1 MNAYVVD
8 TNVPIVANGRENHI
22 SPTCVRNCIRKLR
35 NLRNNGIVVLDSGML
50 ILREYMANLSMSG
63 QPGPGDLFMKW
74 IWQNQSVPER
84 CEQVSITT
92 LPNDSEDFRE
102 FPRDARL
109 TSFDR
114 KDRKFVAA
122 ALASQNRPWVLDAT
136 DSDWWIHR
144 QALRDHGVR
153 VVFLCPE
160 RFER

>member
-8 TNVPIVANGRENHI
+8 TNVPIVANGREDRI
-22 SPTCVRNCIRKLR
+22 SPTCVWNCIRKLR

-92 LPNDSEDFRE
+92 LPSDSEDFRE

-109 TSFDR
+109 TLFDR
-114 KDRKFVAA
+114 KDRKFVAVA
-122 ALASQNRPWVLDAT
+122 CASKNDPEVLNAT

-144 QALRDHGVR
+144 QALGHHGVR

-160 RFER
+160 RFAN